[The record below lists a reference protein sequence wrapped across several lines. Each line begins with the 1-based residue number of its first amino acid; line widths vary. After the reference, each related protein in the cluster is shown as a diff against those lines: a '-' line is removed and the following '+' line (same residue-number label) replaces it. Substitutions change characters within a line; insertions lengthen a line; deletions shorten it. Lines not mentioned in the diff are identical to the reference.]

1 MEFAKRIAC
10 VVAIASALVAAAPAA
25 AEDVAGVELYFLERP
40 QFPGCRVGCGDYW
53 FYHLTTSRSEMAGA
67 LASGQGWREWSFR
80 DAAFVYDRWVDGT
93 VPFYRF
99 LNSEGNHFFTAS
111 RPEALSA
118 MQRYGYRSEGICC
131 YIAATQLPGTVPL
144 YRLRRPIPPHVH
156 RYLIDQYEKD
166 RLIAADGYVNEGIAG
181 YVWTTA
187 VTRTVQPGQP
197 EPLQTPEQAAKG
209 VEAARR

>member
-1 MEFAKRIAC
+1 MEG
-10 VVAIASALVAAAPAA
+10 S
-25 AEDVAGVELYFLERP
+25 
-40 QFPGCRVGCGDYW
+40 
-53 FYHLTTSRSEMAGA
+53 
-67 LASGQGWREWSFR
+67 
-80 DAAFVYDRWVDGT
+80 

-99 LNSEGNHFFTAS
+99 LNNEGNHFFTAS
-111 RPEALSA
+111 RAEALSA
-118 MQRYGYRSEGICC
+118 MRSYGYRSEGICC
-131 YIAATQLPGTVPL
+131 YIAPTQLPGTVPL
-144 YRLRRPIPPHVH
+144 YRLRRPGRNSVH

-197 EPLQTPEQAAKG
+197 EPLQTPEQVAKG